1 MLIDG
6 KEYEIEII
14 RKNNKNTYIRVKDG
28 KIVVTTGYLTTE
40 RMIKKLITSNKV
52 TIEKMARR
60 VSLKEA
66 RNNDGKFYLFGKAYV
81 IKMAPNV
88 KKIYVCDDIIMVR
101 DEKMLEKFRDNY
113 IKNTFSNHLFDW
125 YSKFREDIPRPS
137 LRIRKLK
144 TRWGVCNTRS
154 HVITLNKE
162 LFGYDI
168 DCLDYVCVHE
178 LAHLVYPNHSKYF
191 WMVVEEYCPN
201 YKEIRK
207 KLRN

>member
-1 MLIDG
+1 M
-6 KEYEIEII
+6 K
-14 RKNNKNTYIRVKDG
+14 
-28 KIVVTTGYLTTE
+28 
-40 RMIKKLITSNKV
+40 S
-52 TIEKMARR
+52 
-60 VSLKEA
+60 
-66 RNNDGKFYLFGKAYV
+66 
-81 IKMAPNV
+81 
-88 KKIYVCDDIIMVR
+88 
-101 DEKMLEKFRDNY
+101 
-113 IKNTFSNHLFDW
+113 
-125 YSKFREDIPRPS
+125 
-137 LRIRKLK
+137 
-144 TRWGVCNTRS
+144 RWGVCNTRS